1 MKLATR
7 PRSSDLP
14 ARVKADRVIAKLRE
28 AEKALQFA
36 TTVHQAKLVSDVAAA
51 QELFAHRQR
60 LGDEITSYAH
70 EIKIYALAKL
80 GELLRDMPKA
90 TGTRGQLKG
99 DVVSGTRLAPP
110 TKSVADTYADLGLS
124 KKTAA
129 IAQQLAALPTVI
141 RDAIAKQ
148 ETTLAQ
154 AKRAEQRKTTKAVE
168 LPAGKYRVLY
178 ADPPWHYGNSGVINE
193 SDGYGRA
200 ARHYPSMT
208 IAELCALDVASCVAD
223 NAVLFLWVTSP
234 LLDECWPVIKAW
246 GFNYKTSMVWDKVD
260 HNYGSYVSVR
270 HELLLICTRGS
281 CVPDHPT
288 PMPDS
293 VISIARSDVHS
304 EKPEEFRAVIDRL
317 YDGDEIQKL
326 ELFGRRPVAGWTQF
340 GNELSQAS

>member
-1 MKLATR
+1 
-7 PRSSDLP
+7 LP

-154 AKRAEQRKTTKAVE
+154 AKRAEMAE
-168 LPAGKYRVLY
+168 RV
-178 ADPPWHYGNSGVINE
+178 A
-193 SDGYGRA
+193 
-200 ARHYPSMT
+200 
-208 IAELCALDVASCVAD
+208 
-223 NAVLFLWVTSP
+223 
-234 LLDECWPVIKAW
+234 
-246 GFNYKTSMVWDKVD
+246 
-260 HNYGSYVSVR
+260 
-270 HELLLICTRGS
+270 
-281 CVPDHPT
+281 
-288 PMPDS
+288 
-293 VISIARSDVHS
+293 
-304 EKPEEFRAVIDRL
+304 
-317 YDGDEIQKL
+317 
-326 ELFGRRPVAGWTQF
+326 
-340 GNELSQAS
+340 